1 MKYVIIIAICLIVW
15 FLSGFIVWVYVGYTE
30 GYDDTNE
37 AYEFLR
43 LTMTLGG
50 ISVIVLIISPIIKII
65 DLKIVS
71 KLVSKFIDKSDNE

>member
-15 FLSGFIVWVYVGYTE
+15 FLSGFIVWVYFGYAE

-43 LTMTLGG
+43 LMVTLGG
-50 ISVIVLIISPIIKII
+50 ISVIVLIISSIIEII
-65 DLKIVS
+65 DLKIAS
-71 KLVSKFIDKSDNE
+71 KLVSKFIKKNDNE